1 MVESRDL
8 AVRIAEILSDTPAS
22 ATLVLDI
29 HELSSIAD
37 YFVICSGENER
48 QLRAISNSV
57 LDKLSDER
65 VRPRRTEGD
74 PQSGWI
80 VLDYGDSIVHVFD
93 EELRDFYRLETL
105 WSEAQTLVAMP

>member
-1 MVESRDL
+1 M
-8 AVRIAEILSDTPAS
+8 
-22 ATLVLDI
+22 LDI
-29 HELSSIAD
+29 HEISSIAD

-57 LDKLSDER
+57 LDTLSDER

-93 EELRDFYRLETL
+93 EELRDYYRLETL
-105 WSEAQTLVAMP
+105 WSEAQTLVAIP